1 MTIGHK
7 LGLRLFLEGIEVPV
21 IGANVSVTANAPAVC
36 TLQLIAT
43 DKILEI
49 LPRTIVHLFFYDF
62 VAGAAVGTES
72 DERLAGETEE
82 DIENS
87 GYRLLFMGEVQGLAF
102 QKESGARAVMLNCVD
117 FSNYWDTTY
126 QYNFKGSLFGGRK
139 HAAFIGANANFFTS
153 PLGHGVGTI
162 AALLNGRSV
171 NFPNLKGLLAG
182 IVRVLEAIGGAYYG
196 DTTFRGAND
205 FTSIAELRLK
215 ILQQITAAEK
225 DDSTAKLFARKTF
238 NMWMNRQMGSLGK
251 LVTFRGLT
259 QLLQK
264 FIFHEIYPNPS
275 PKYVPKVTGLTK
287 KKTFATDISK
297 DPRART
303 FITNVKYLRRLLKSA
318 QRNLADYPA
327 ATTTGATRTGP
338 TETKVV
344 GKEAVIKGLSSD
356 LAGSRKTVDKMIG
369 GGTPNIPG
377 LVKEVQRIDRD
388 LRKVD
393 KNIGRGPAIFDS
405 IGLNVNVERLAVGQ
419 QRKAAG
425 NAVED
430 AIAACDTLLGI
441 KVKKSKTVTYDKLD
455 RVNNQILRPD
465 IWFVPPPRC
474 NVIFPE
480 LYSNL
485 NWSRNFLREVSRI
498 ELQTTNEILGD
509 DALFN
514 GRYYAPNVVD
524 MRKGLRLSSRQFGR
538 LIMEHELLTGIIP
551 MFEKISEANLFAMK
565 SRKVKYKGAKV
576 GYAQRAVNFQYF
588 KHRFASRQM
597 SCSGRFNP
605 WFVAGFPGLILD
617 QPMDTQNLLIAGLP
631 IAEQLAALDI
641 EPETGIKITRGTV
654 LREIVPTQFL
664 GCCVQLQHSLN
675 QQGGS
680 TSYAFQ
686 QARIHREGS
695 EYLGVDKATISK
707 KIGTARKKSK
717 VAAPYT
723 YRPKTNG
730 RGPRGGRITAVK
742 DVTTA
747 NKGRS
752 LRIVQSRSLGEV
764 GGLPPPYYFKD
775 LKTEKERILKAY
787 EITETFTRRARVKID
802 LPIEEAIRPPWIWD
816 GYTNLKI
823 GETYMQFFGTNSIT
837 DIEGFTSQELVTT
850 YEGADTYTALQ
861 ESQEGITWGDQKDQ
875 NDKKG
880 ATSRTESQREQD
892 KPRKNTAQKTGD
904 QRAETGKKVRADAIL
919 AMETDRTIESSIDY
933 LVRIYSFIKHHSLD
947 VGDFIRNY
955 TWRPVATMPQ
965 ILGSSNFTIEE
976 KTKLELSGSLGDP
989 EILTERKVEGE
1000 YVISGLEGFHS
1011 RAFGD
1016 VADLFGLVD
1025 PQVKKVLGLT
1035 KEKRHTTAKKLD
1047 VREKRRG
1054 AIWNYIQQLTDS
1066 RGLLG

>member
-21 IGANVSVTANAPAVC
+21 IGASITVAANVPTTCS
-36 TLQLIAT
+36 LQVIAT

-49 LPRTIVHLFFYDF
+49 LPRTLVHLFFYDF
-62 VAGAAVGTES
+62 VGGES
-72 DERLAGETEE
+72 SLLASDTKTQE
-82 DIENS
+82 DVENS
-87 GYRLLFMGEVQGLAF
+87 AYKLFFVGEVQGLAF

-117 FSNYWDTTY
+117 LSNYWDTTY
-126 QYNFKGSLFGGRK
+126 QYNFKGSLLGGRQ

-162 AALLNGRSV
+162 AALLNGKSV

-215 ILQQITAAEK
+215 ILQQITAAEA
-225 DDSTAKLFARKTF
+225 DSSTAKLFARKTF

-259 QLLQK
+259 QLLQQ
-264 FIFHEIYPNPS
+264 FIFHDVYPCPA
-275 PKYVPKVTGLTK
+275 PKYVPKVSGL
-287 KKTFATDISK
+287 KKTKTYATDISK
-297 DPRART
+297 DPRARN
-303 FITNVKYLRRLLKSA
+303 FIANVRSLRKLLKSA
-318 QRNLADYPA
+318 NRNIGDYPA
-327 ATTTGATRTGP
+327 ASTTGATRTGP
-338 TETKVV
+338 TTTTTV

-356 LAGSRKTVDKMIG
+356 LAQSRRIVDKMIG

-388 LRKVD
+388 LVTID
-393 KNIGRGPAIFDS
+393 KNIGRGPSIFSS
-405 IGLNVNVERLAVGQ
+405 IDLNVNVERLAIGQ
-419 QRKAAG
+419 LRKAAG
-425 NAVED
+425 NAITD
-430 AIAACDTLLGI
+430 AVAACDTLLGI
-441 KVKKSKTVTYDKLD
+441 KVKKSKQITYDKLD

-480 LYSNL
+480 LYSSI

-565 SRKVKYKGAKV
+565 STKVNHKGAKV

-597 SCSGRFNP
+597 ACSGRFNP
-605 WFVAGFPGLILD
+605 WFVPGFPGLILD
-617 QPMDTQNLLIAGLP
+617 RPMDTQNLLIAGLP
-631 IAEQLAALDI
+631 IEEQLTALNI
-641 EPETGIKITRGTV
+641 QPETGTKITRGTI

-664 GCCVQLQHSLN
+664 GCCVQIAHSLN
-675 QQGGS
+675 QQGGN
-680 TSYAFQ
+680 TSYAFA

-707 KIGTARKKSK
+707 KLGTARSTTTVGAVDGMIPKKG
-717 VAAPYT
+717 
-723 YRPKTNG
+723 G
-730 RGPRGGRITAVK
+730 RGPRGGRISAV
-742 DVTTA
+742 T
-747 NKGRS
+747 
-752 LRIVQSRSLGEV
+752 EV
-764 GGLPPPYYFKD
+764 ATKGLPVPLLGTNTKAKIGDKVPVWLFKS
-775 LKTEKERILKAY
+775 LYKTAKDKQAMLLVKGY
-787 EITETFTRRARVKID
+787 KVTEGFTRRARVKID

-816 GYTNLKI
+816 GYSNLKI

-837 DIEGFTSQELVTT
+837 DIEGYTSAELLTV

-861 ESQEGITWGDQKDQ
+861 EAQEGITYGEQKDQ
-875 NDKKG
+875 NDQKLPSSYYEEPKQETK
-880 ATSRTESQREQD
+880 A
-892 KPRKNTAQKTGD
+892 RKNRASSTGSQK
-904 QRAETGKKVRADAIL
+904 AETGKKVRADAIL

-933 LVRIYSFIKHHSLD
+933 LVRIYSFIKHHGLD
-947 VGDFIRNY
+947 VGDFLRNY
-955 TWRPVATMPQ
+955 TWRPVATMPE
-965 ILGSSNFTIEE
+965 ILGSSNFTITEDPPN
-976 KTKLELSGSLGDP
+976 SGKYVTS
-989 EILTERKVEGE
+989 GE
-1000 YVISGLEGFHS
+1000 EGFHS

-1016 VADLFGLVD
+1016 VSDLFGLVD
-1025 PQVKKVLGLT
+1025 PQVKKVLGLSA
-1035 KEKRHTTAKKLD
+1035 EKRHTTAKKLD
-1047 VREKRRG
+1047 VRGMRRW
-1054 AIWNYIQQLTDS
+1054 AIWDYIQELTDS